1 MYACDVFRTADGRY
15 YAVCTGEGC
24 CGDSFGLS
32 RSETHSWTLN
42 GKKQSRTVSVSVSFE
57 AHTAAESAAFVWM
70 DGKKNVLSRG
80 EYPADAIP
88 EALSAPEGAE
98 LLVVTKK
105 NADGTLDRVLFTAED
120 MSAEVYVPSA
130 LSGFLRVVYVTLE
143 WGESMA

>member
-1 MYACDVFRTADGRY
+1 MF
-15 YAVCTGEGC
+15 
-24 CGDSFGLS
+24 
-32 RSETHSWTLN
+32 
-42 GKKQSRTVSVSVSFE
+42 
-57 AHTAAESAAFVWM
+57 WM
-70 DGKKNVLSRG
+70 DGEKNVLSRA

-105 NADGTLDRVLFTAED
+105 NADGTLDRALFTAKD

-130 LSGFLRVVYVTLE
+130 LSGLLRVVYVTLE

>member
-1 MYACDVFRTADGRY
+1 MSGWTAKRTCFRA
-15 YAVCTGEGC
+15 
-24 CGDSFGLS
+24 
-32 RSETHSWTLN
+32 
-42 GKKQSRTVSVSVSFE
+42 
-57 AHTAAESAAFVWM
+57 
-70 DGKKNVLSRG
+70 

-105 NADGTLDRVLFTAED
+105 NADGTLDRALFTAKD